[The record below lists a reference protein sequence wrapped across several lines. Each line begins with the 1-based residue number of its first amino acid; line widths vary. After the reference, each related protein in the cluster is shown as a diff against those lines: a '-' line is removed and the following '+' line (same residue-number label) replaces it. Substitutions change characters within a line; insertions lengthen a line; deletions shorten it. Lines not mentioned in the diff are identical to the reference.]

1 MPDNTLSYAR
11 RTLERP
17 FKVEEEEE
25 EEDSYYRSEVKFR
38 WKFLVENS
46 V

>member
-25 EEDSYYRSEVKFR
+25 DGYYRSEVKFR
-38 WKFLVENS
+38 MKFLVENS